1 MWNCTIAY
9 TYCNIR
15 SSVKWHL
22 CMVRD
27 LIVESRQK
35 KIILF
40 LSFSQDSINKW
51 YLYMYM
57 IHVFWNTVESR
68 IYCFLG
74 GLWFLNEKQNA
85 YQRKLIDV
93 EMLEL
98 LLAVKLFSRAHC
110 PCRPMNE
117 WEYSHRT
124 VLSLLTNSN
133 LHVPVSRDVT
143 FCLLNFVLSDM
154 EKKLQVSLQLC
165 LIIQDVE
172 WG

>member
-1 MWNCTIAY
+1 MILYWLCIQIMWNCTIAY

-74 GLWFLNEKQNA
+74 GLWFLNEKKNA
-85 YQRKLIDV
+85 NQRKLIDV

-98 LLAVKLFSRAHC
+98 LLAVKLFSRAVHVDPWMNGSTPIGLFYHC
-110 PCRPMNE
+110 
-117 WEYSHRT
+117 
-124 VLSLLTNSN
+124 
-133 LHVPVSRDVT
+133 
-143 FCLLNFVLSDM
+143 
-154 EKKLQVSLQLC
+154 
-165 LIIQDVE
+165 
-172 WG
+172 